1 MISVNKIFIS
11 LLLLTI
17 NLFPQEYLSQQL
29 RIADSLFASEKFFD
43 AITEYK
49 RLLFFDSTKQFSYYA
64 NFRIGLAYKEGN
76 KLSDAIKYFALSEM
90 NATNLEQIFESK
102 IYQARTNILRKSSSR
117 ADKLLDE
124 LENDNRFRNSLNEI
138 KYWRGWNKMFSDKW
152 FEAHLIFLQL
162 NEIKLAQLCYNTYQN
177 LYSVDFAKYSSMIL
191 PGAGQFYTGEY
202 LSGLLSLGWN
212 VLSAYLTISAFNS
225 DRIFDGIVTANLL
238 WFRFYRGNFQNA
250 EKFANEKNLT
260 ITNEALKFLQN
271 EFNGLK
277 P

>member
-17 NLFPQEYLSQQL
+17 NLFPQENLSQQL

-49 RLLFFDSTKQFSYYA
+49 RLLFFDSTKQFVYYA
-64 NFRIGLAYKEGN
+64 NFKIGLAYKEGN
-76 KLSDAIKYFALSEM
+76 KLSEAIKYFALAEM
-90 NATNLEQIFESK
+90 NATNSEQIFESK
-102 IYQARTNILRKSSSR
+102 IYQVRTNILRKSSSR

-124 LENDNRFRNSLNEI
+124 LENDARFRKSMNEI
-138 KYWRGWNKMFSDKW
+138 KYWRGWNKMFSDNW
-152 FEAHLIFLQL
+152 LEAYLIFLQL

-202 LSGLLSLGWN
+202 LSGLLSLSWN
-212 VLSAYLTISAFNS
+212 ILSAYLTIGAFNS

-250 EKFANEKNLT
+250 EKFANEKNLAT
-260 ITNEALKFLQN
+260 TNETLKFLQD
-271 EFNGLK
+271 EFDGLK